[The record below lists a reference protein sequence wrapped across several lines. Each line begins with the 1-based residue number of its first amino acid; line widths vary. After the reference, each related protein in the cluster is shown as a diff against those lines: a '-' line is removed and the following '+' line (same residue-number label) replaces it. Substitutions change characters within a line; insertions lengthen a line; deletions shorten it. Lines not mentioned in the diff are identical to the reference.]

1 MTSFNQPVELKDDP
15 MCNANLL
22 QLILRKKVCPDQIRI
37 IINDKKKK
45 KKERK

>member
-22 QLILRKKVCPDQIRI
+22 QLILRKKGLPRPNKNNQIGRAHV
-37 IINDKKKK
+37 
-45 KKERK
+45 